1 MYTIPPRKRKPHI
14 YKTTYLSETLAEKIE
29 EVAAKNNTS
38 FNFALVYILESVLF
52 PEQTD
57 KENQNGA

>member
-29 EVAAKNNTS
+29 EVAAKAVPGADRQRKSKWSIKSNAS
-38 FNFALVYILESVLF
+38 F
-52 PEQTD
+52 
-57 KENQNGA
+57 

>member
-29 EVAAKNNTS
+29 EVAAKIRKRAVPGADRQRKSKWSIKSNAS
-38 FNFALVYILESVLF
+38 F
-52 PEQTD
+52 
-57 KENQNGA
+57 

>member
-29 EVAAKNNTS
+29 EVAAK
-38 FNFALVYILESVLF
+38 ALVSILESVLF